1 MPPAWPLGH
10 SGIRVDDQQQKSGG
24 RDSSWLSTARSSAAL
39 SRGTR
44 GAAAGQ
50 ERRIRKGRKR
60 CEPGRGWPGEAGRR
74 DTRGRWAALHL
85 WPPPAAPDSQPRRHP
100 AGARR
105 SMAASKLVQEIH
117 SIGDRLLLKLQ
128 RLPQAEPVEVLAF
141 SVLVVFTA
149 TVVLLL
155 LIACGFCCCQYCWP
169 RRRGRRT
176 QVGPMTLP

>member
-1 MPPAWPLGH
+1 
-10 SGIRVDDQQQKSGG
+10 
-24 RDSSWLSTARSSAAL
+24 
-39 SRGTR
+39 
-44 GAAAGQ
+44 
-50 ERRIRKGRKR
+50 
-60 CEPGRGWPGEAGRR
+60 
-74 DTRGRWAALHL
+74 
-85 WPPPAAPDSQPRRHP
+85 
-100 AGARR
+100 
-105 SMAASKLVQEIH
+105 MAASKLVQEIH

-155 LIACGFCCCQYCWP
+155 LIACGFCCCQYCRP

>member
-1 MPPAWPLGH
+1 MSPAGA
-10 SGIRVDDQQQKSGG
+10 GRGRQGG
-24 RDSSWLSTARSSAAL
+24 ETLE
-39 SRGTR
+39 
-44 GAAAGQ
+44 AAGLPCTC
-50 ERRIRKGRKR
+50 GR
-60 CEPGRGWPGEAGRR
+60 
-74 DTRGRWAALHL
+74 
-85 WPPPAAPDSQPRRHP
+85 PPPHLTRRRHP